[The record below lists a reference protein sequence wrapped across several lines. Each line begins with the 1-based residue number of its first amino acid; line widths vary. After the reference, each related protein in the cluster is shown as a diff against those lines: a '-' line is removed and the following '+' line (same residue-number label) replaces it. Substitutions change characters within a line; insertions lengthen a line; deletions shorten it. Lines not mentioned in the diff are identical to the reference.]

1 MIRRLF
7 FLFALLLSLSAGAQ
21 SFLPP
26 TLAFRPTAQA
36 LDAGTIEVRFQIAS
50 GYYLYQ
56 DKFRFRAEPESVQ
69 LGTPQIPRG
78 KEKFDETFGRIE
90 ALYKEAVI
98 RVPVVRQQAGTLS
111 LTLHVTS
118 QGCAEDGICYPPQQ
132 QTLAL
137 ELPDPASTPPAAAA
151 SSGDE
156 SSRIARL
163 LHEAGFWLVIASF
176 FGFGLLLSL
185 TPCVLPMVPI
195 LSGMIVGAGGKGVAV
210 SLARSFSLSL
220 AYVLGMAFSYA
231 AVGAAAGLTG
241 TLLSTAL
248 QNAWVVGSFALVF
261 VVLAFAMFGFY
272 TLQMPAFLQSRVSG
286 VAQPGRGSLPAL
298 ALMGALSAL
307 IVGPCVAAPLA
318 GALLYIGQTGNAV
331 LGGSALFAMALGM
344 GVPLLAVGLS
354 AGTLL
359 PRVGP
364 WMTSINQAF
373 GFILLGTA
381 LWLLSPFL
389 PLRVEMALWGLLL
402 LAPAILMRSYLP
414 LPKKG
419 STFGQRIRKLSGVLL
434 MIASLL
440 LLANA
445 ASGGKELDDLVA
457 RFTNRPQKV
466 LDQHLPFV
474 TVSSLAEVEQ
484 HVKAAARPVMLDF
497 YADWCI
503 TCKKMERK
511 TFADP
516 AIKAALDGW
525 TLLRADV
532 TSNSAD
538 DKALLARFKLYGPPG
553 IIFFDKDGK
562 EIESSRV
569 VGFQDVEAFQ
579 ATLSGLGR

>member
-1 MIRRLF
+1 MLRRLF
-7 FLFALLLSLSAGAQ
+7 LLLALLISLSATAQ

-26 TLAFRPTAQA
+26 TLAFRPTVQA
-36 LDAGTIEVRFQIAS
+36 LDAEAVEVRFQIAS

-56 DKFRFRAEPESVQ
+56 DKFRFRAMPESVQ
-69 LGTPQIPRG
+69 LGAPQIPRG
-78 KEKFDETFGRIE
+78 KEKFDETFGKIE

-98 RVPVVRQQAGTLS
+98 RIPVTRSSSGRLS
-111 LTLHVTS
+111 LMLEITS

-132 QTLAL
+132 QTLAV
-137 ELPDPASTPPAAAA
+137 ELPDPATPPRAAAP
-151 SSGDE
+151 SSSDE
-156 SSRIARL
+156 TGRIARL
-163 LHEAGFWLVIASF
+163 LHESGFWLVIASF

-195 LSGMIVGAGGKGVAV
+195 LSGMIVGAGGKGGAV
-210 SLARSFSLSL
+210 PLARSFLLSL
-220 AYVLGMAFSYA
+220 VYVLGMAATYA
-231 AVGAAAGLTG
+231 LVGAAAGLTG

-248 QNAWVVGSFALVF
+248 QNPWVVGGFALIF

-272 TLQMPAFLQSRVSG
+272 TLQMPAFLQSRVAG

-318 GALLYIGQTGNAV
+318 GALLYIGQTGNAA
-331 LGGSALFAMALGM
+331 LGGSALFVMALGM

-364 WMTSINQAF
+364 WMDAINQTF

-389 PLRVEMALWGLLL
+389 PLRLEMALWGFLL
-402 LAPAILMRSYLP
+402 LAPAILMRAYLP

-419 STFGQRIRKLSGVLL
+419 STFGQRIRKLGGVLL

-445 ASGGKELDDLVA
+445 ASGGKELDELVA

-474 TVSSLAEVEQ
+474 AVRSLAEVEQ
-484 HVKAAARPVMLDF
+484 QVKTAARPVMLDF
-497 YADWCI
+497 YADWCV

-525 TLLRADV
+525 LLLRADV
-532 TSNSAD
+532 TGHSAD

-553 IIFFDKDGK
+553 IIFFDKNGK

-569 VGFQDVEAFQ
+569 VGFQDVETFQ
-579 ATLSGLGR
+579 ATLSALGR